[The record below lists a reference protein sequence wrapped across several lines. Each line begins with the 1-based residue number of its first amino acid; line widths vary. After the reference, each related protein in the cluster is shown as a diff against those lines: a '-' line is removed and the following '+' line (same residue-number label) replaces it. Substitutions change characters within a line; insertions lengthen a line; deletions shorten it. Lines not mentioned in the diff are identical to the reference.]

1 MKKIKQVFPSR
12 NYITVDSYGDVEVI
26 FNPVGDGF
34 EGDDKLMFR
43 KGRWAFRVNDF
54 LSGKVMADG
63 SKEGMGR
70 KVYSLNLVYD
80 DADGEPVVNTT
91 YVDPTSVIPL
101 DGSVVDVVGSEKL
114 AQEKTLQS
122 VEKNTGDLVTVENTL
137 LERTDNIQTDVITI
151 RDNVLN
157 RLASESS
164 LIQVDTDI
172 NQMKSILNTIDG
184 WLHYENSDGDFKG
197 IYDLLDDVRYNQ
209 VNIDELRFRRKPVSI
224 EAISGNSRYSS
235 GTVFFFGATHF
246 ISLRS
251 DCITISVG
259 SEFLLLGDMSEYNNG
274 TVKRLDGV
282 KFAQSDV
289 TKIVS

>member
-80 DADGEPVVNTT
+80 DADGEPAVNTT

-114 AQEKTLQS
+114 AQEKTLQT
-122 VEKNTGDLVTVENTL
+122 VEKNTGDLITVENTL

-172 NQMKSILNTIDG
+172 NQMKSILDTIGG
-184 WLHYENSDGDFKG
+184 WLHYENSDGDFKS
-197 IYDLLDDVRYNQ
+197 IYDLLDDVRFNQ
-209 VNIDELRFRRKPVSI
+209 VNIDDLRFKSRSVNLESI
-224 EAISGNSRYSS
+224 GGNKRYSV
-235 GTVFFFGATHF
+235 GTVFYFGTNRF

-251 DCITISVG
+251 DCIIIVVG
-259 SEFLLLGDMSEYNNG
+259 SELLLLGDMSEYNNG